1 MPNDVTDKPESMDEF
16 GDEVRKVLMEFR
28 EKRMLAKIARDIKI
42 QPGRLTEMITRDDN
56 REWKRKITPYY
67 ITKLVDGGYMTV
79 EQILRGRK
87 LEELPEGHKT
97 FFQRAMLS
105 KKNPETVFLTDLCVM
120 LKILSSEYQLY
131 ACGKIFRMP

>member
-105 KKNPETVFLTDLCVM
+105 KKTLELFAQAKERGIDVDGLIRASLGLTAG
-120 LKILSSEYQLY
+120 SE
-131 ACGKIFRMP
+131 G